1 MAEIDN
7 LSVDTERLAKEAADN
22 TDNFCNAVQKGD
34 VQHQEN
40 LRLKAFTS
48 LDRMMKITSG
58 QTVQWPEKFV
68 API

>member
-22 TDNFCNAVQKGD
+22 TDNFCNDVQKGD

-40 LRLKAFTS
+40 LRLKAHVI
-48 LDRMMKITSG
+48 LDLMLDNLHRSQVILKQELEG
-58 QTVQWPEKFV
+58 
-68 API
+68 

>member
-40 LRLKAFTS
+40 LLLKAHVI
-48 LDRMMKITSG
+48 LDLMLDNLHRSQVILKQELEG
-58 QTVQWPEKFV
+58 
-68 API
+68 